1 MAARR
6 KSPVEHG
13 GHRPRLRTRV
23 LSTALG
29 VYAALATSA
38 GRGAV
43 RDASRLR
50 FVAAPDGE

>member
-1 MAARR
+1 
-6 KSPVEHG
+6 V
-13 GHRPRLRTRV
+13 
-23 LSTALG
+23 STALG

-50 FVAAPDGE
+50 FVAARDGE